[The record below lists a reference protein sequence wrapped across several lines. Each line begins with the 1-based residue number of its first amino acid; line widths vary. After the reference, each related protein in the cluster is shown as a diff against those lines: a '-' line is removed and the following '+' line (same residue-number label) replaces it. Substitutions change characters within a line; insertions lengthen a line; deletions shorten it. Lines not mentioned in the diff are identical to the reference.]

1 MRLFRNDLTYLQ
13 VTILITE
20 GCCPITTQP
29 TFIKQSLYSSTIPP
43 RFVTKLMPFWLL
55 PCLTFYVYSQEL
67 AQARRRC
74 STDDTHPGCSA
85 NSRLCTSITLWIS
98 NTLDTLSCPRKISS
112 SSLLWKMYFLPHWVC
127 MQRFLFCNIISSL
140 SSSTIVFYCPSFF
153 MISALISHSYEKRVF
168 YSVK

>member
-127 MQRFLFCNIISSL
+127 MQRFSSAISYLLYLQVQLYFIALLFLWYLHL
-140 SSSTIVFYCPSFF
+140 SHILMKKGFSIV
-153 MISALISHSYEKRVF
+153 
-168 YSVK
+168 